1 MLTDID
7 YNSLEYI
14 CIHMRECDR
23 REIFALRPHDSELQ
37 LAAEAFAMIRG
48 QGRGRIAWAKGKP
61 VAVAAFTENWPG
73 MWEAWMFGTDDFK
86 HGAVDLIR
94 WFRKEANDILS
105 VCEGRRLQCDS
116 SADHHEAHKMI
127 KGLGG
132 VEECRFQCYGKKG
145 EDFIRF
151 VWFNGKN
158 DAVLRPGYVRAA

>member
-7 YNSLEYI
+7 YLSLEYVVLN
-14 CIHMRECDR
+14 MRESDR
-23 REIFALRPHDSELQ
+23 KEIYALRSHDSPLQ
-37 LAAEAFAMIRG
+37 LAAEAYALIRNT
-48 QGRGRIAWAKGKP
+48 GRGRIAWDKGKP

-73 MWEAWMFGTDDFK
+73 CWEAWMFGTDDFK
-86 HGAVDLIR
+86 RGAIDLIR
-94 WFRKEANDILS
+94 WFRKEANEILT

-132 VEECRFQCYGKKG
+132 IEEFRLRKYGKGG

-151 VWFNGKN
+151 VWFNGEN
-158 DAVLRPGYVRAA
+158 DAVLKSGYVRAA